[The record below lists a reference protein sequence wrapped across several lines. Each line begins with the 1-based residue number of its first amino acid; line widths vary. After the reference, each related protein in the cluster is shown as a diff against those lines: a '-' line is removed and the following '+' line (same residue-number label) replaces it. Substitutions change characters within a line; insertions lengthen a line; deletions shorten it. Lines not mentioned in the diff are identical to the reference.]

1 MYRQR
6 RLRATVRNE
15 LGQTF
20 VEYALL
26 LAALV
31 VGVLLAL
38 TWAGLTDV
46 MQAAMDVVVTAL

>member
-1 MYRQR
+1 MYGER
-6 RLRATVRNE
+6 RIRAGTRNE

-20 VEYALL
+20 VEYALV

-46 MQAAMDVVVTAL
+46 MQAAMDAVTTAV

>member
-6 RLRATVRNE
+6 RIRADVSNE

-20 VEYALL
+20 AEYALL

-38 TWAGLTDV
+38 TWAGLTDF
-46 MQAAMDVVVTAL
+46 MQAAMDAVTAAV

>member
-1 MYRQR
+1 MSH
-6 RLRATVRNE
+6 LRDNAVRAHEE

-31 VGVLLAL
+31 VGVLLTI
-38 TWAGLTDV
+38 TWVGLTDV
-46 MQAAMDVVVTAL
+46 MQAAMDAVAGAV